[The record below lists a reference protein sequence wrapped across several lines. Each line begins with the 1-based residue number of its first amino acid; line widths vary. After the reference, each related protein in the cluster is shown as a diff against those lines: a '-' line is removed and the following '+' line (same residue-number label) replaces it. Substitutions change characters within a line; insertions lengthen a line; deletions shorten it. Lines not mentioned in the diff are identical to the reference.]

1 MLEMEITTWEAYDQ
15 HWQECLEANGA
26 VAYHTD
32 GFDRVGYCHNT
43 YSNDQFWEVKL
54 QSGLHLDWIDDDYH
68 QNLRIRAEHE
78 ANKPLVAKYYL
89 SGEHHVRCPGIPGV
103 PAEYCEMAGR
113 SYFFALPDIE
123 EDEISLA
130 NQRVRLIRLH
140 IKPSFFQKLG
150 FELASLPSLLQRTL
164 EQGDRHRF
172 HQSLGKMTPA
182 MHVALQQILQCP
194 YRHET
199 KRLFLESKALELLA
213 LQLEQWLVLEQGER
227 SSQSLKAADVER
239 VYGAADILLKEL
251 SHPPSILALAHRV
264 GLNEHKLK
272 VGFQQVFETTVFG
285 YVRVQRLERARQ
297 LLLAGDVTVTQAA
310 LTVGYS
316 SQGHFAAAFRRR
328 FGVNPRSLRR

>member
-1 MLEMEITTWEAYDQ
+1 MEITTWEAYDQ

-43 YSNDQFWEVKL
+43 YSDDQFWEVKL
-54 QSGLHLDWIDDDYH
+54 QSGLHLDWIDDAYH
-68 QNLRIRAEHE
+68 QALRIRGEHE
-78 ANKPLVAKYYL
+78 ANKPLVAKFYL

-103 PAEYCEMAGR
+103 PAEYCETAGR

-130 NQRVRLIRLH
+130 NQRVQLIRIH
-140 IKPSFFQKLG
+140 VEPSFFQKLG
-150 FELASLPSLLQRTL
+150 FDLASLPSLLQRTL

-199 KRLFLESKALELLA
+199 KRLFVESKALELLA
-213 LQLEQWLVLEQGER
+213 LQLEQWLVLEPGER
-227 SSQSLKAADVER
+227 SSQSLKAADVE
-239 VYGAADILLKEL
+239 
-251 SHPPSILALAHRV
+251 
-264 GLNEHKLK
+264 LNEHKLK
-272 VGFQQVFETTVFG
+272 VGFRQVFETTVFD
-285 YVRVQRLERARQ
+285 YVRAQRLERARQ

-310 LTVGYS
+310 LTVGYA

-328 FGVNPRSLRR
+328 FGVNPLSLRCH